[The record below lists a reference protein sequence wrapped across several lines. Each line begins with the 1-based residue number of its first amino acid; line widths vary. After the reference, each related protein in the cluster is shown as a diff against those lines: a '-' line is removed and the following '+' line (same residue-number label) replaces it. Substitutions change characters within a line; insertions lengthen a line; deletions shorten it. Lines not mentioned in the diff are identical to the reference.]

1 MVGDEQPST
10 EPKEKMP
17 QHKVCLAFAELADV
31 ALDDFAVAII
41 TGLTGNASYPTPP
54 VTVAQL
60 GTLRSAFGDAVVARL
75 HNAGRPATAAK
86 NTARDALVLAL
97 RKNAA
102 YVELTCNNDLP
113 TLLSSWFEAASHLE
127 T

>member
-10 EPKEKMP
+10 EQKEEMP

-60 GTLRSAFGDAVVARL
+60 GTLRSAFGPPSRSSKARFDIPI
-75 HNAGRPATAAK
+75 HCIA
-86 NTARDALVLAL
+86 
-97 RKNAA
+97 
-102 YVELTCNNDLP
+102 
-113 TLLSSWFEAASHLE
+113 LSSCVSDAGSW
-127 T
+127 